1 MHVCLSSNDGSFGG
15 TMNVTTRNE
24 VVHKWKDAS
33 GSTSVPSS
41 RFHSY
46 HGRNLILCDNNM
58 VAYRKKSF
66 AHALAF
72 SEQPLLPGEIF
83 LLEIAQNERGWSGH
97 MRLGLTQHDP
107 GCHFPL
113 PQYALPDLA
122 NMGRSW
128 VFAIHNSE
136 TDSEHPGSSPYQRL
150 DTSTSVL
157 GTGEHIYTS
166 RGVVPRSMLLPKKRP
181 RTAIMG
187 TPVGGEDS
195 VAGFSGDGSFNSGTG
210 SCGKS
215 SILPTDVGSRI
226 GVMYVTRGQSADMH
240 FIINGEDQLYA
251 TDIPHQDKP
260 LYAVVD
266 VYGTTK
272 HVRIVQLYGVVASL
286 QSACRD
292 AILQHISSCAVRT
305 LPLPRKLKEYL
316 CYHSPR
322 PQ

>member
-1 MHVCLSSNDGSFGG
+1 MTLKAKGKVAREDAVSGGSP
-15 TMNVTTRNE
+15 TMPAT
-24 VVHKWKDAS
+24 
-33 GSTSVPSS
+33 

-46 HGRNLILCDNNM
+46 HGRNLILCENNM
-58 VAYRKKSF
+58 VAYRKASF

-83 LLEIAQNERGWSGH
+83 LVEIEQNERGWSGH

-107 GCHFPL
+107 AARFPL

-122 NMGRSW
+122 NMGHSW

-136 TDSEHPGSSPYQRL
+136 LDSEHQGASPYQRP
-150 DTSTSVL
+150 DSPSSVL
-157 GTGEHIYTS
+157 GTGEQIYTS
-166 RGVVPRSMLLPKKRP
+166 RGVIPRSMLLPIKRP
-181 RTAIMG
+181 RAG
-187 TPVGGEDS
+187 ALAPADCDEGGG
-195 VAGFSGDGSFNSGTG
+195 GFSGDGASFHGGEN
-210 SCGKS
+210 GKS

-251 TDIPHQDKP
+251 SDIPHRDAP

-272 HVRIVQLYGVVASL
+272 NVRIVQLYGVVASL

-316 CYHSPR
+316 CYPSLR
-322 PQ
+322 PL

>member
-1 MHVCLSSNDGSFGG
+1 MHVCVSNNDVPFAGA
-15 TMNVTTRNE
+15 TMNVATRDE
-24 VVHKWKDAS
+24 VEHKWKDLSSGAS
-33 GSTSVPSS
+33 GVPAS

-46 HGRNLILCDNNM
+46 HGQNLILCDNNM
-58 VAYRKKSF
+58 VAYRKTSF

-107 GCHFPL
+107 GGRFPL

-122 NMGRSW
+122 NMGQSW

-136 TDSEHPGSSPYQRL
+136 ADSEHPGSSPYQRL
-150 DTSTSVL
+150 DASASVL

-166 RGVVPRSMLLPKKRP
+166 RGVVPRSMLLPNKRP
-181 RTAIMG
+181 RLGSSGASTE
-187 TPVGGEDS
+187 GEDS
-195 VAGFSGDGSFNSGTG
+195 TTDFAGSPGP
-210 SCGKS
+210 SCSGKS

-251 TDIPHQDKP
+251 TDIPHREGP

-316 CYHSPR
+316 CYHSSR

>member
-1 MHVCLSSNDGSFGG
+1 MHVPVSSNDMSFGG
-15 TMNVTTRNE
+15 STSLATKNE
-24 VVHKWKDAS
+24 VEHKWKDMPNMS
-33 GSTSVPSS
+33 STVPAS

-58 VAYRKKSF
+58 VAYRKTSF

-97 MRLGLTQHDP
+97 MRLGLTQHNP

-122 NMGRSW
+122 NMGHSW

-136 TDSEHPGSSPYQRL
+136 QDSEHLGSSPYERL
-150 DTSTSVL
+150 DPSSSVL

-166 RGVVPRSMLLPKKRP
+166 RGVIPRSMLLPTKRP
-181 RTAIMG
+181 RAS
-187 TPVGGEDS
+187 VGGEDS
-195 VAGFSGDGSFNSGTG
+195 VTDFSSEGTSLSSGPG

-251 TDIPHQDKP
+251 TDIPHQDAP

-316 CYHSPR
+316 CYHSLR

>member
-1 MHVCLSSNDGSFGG
+1 MCQCWLQV
-15 TMNVTTRNE
+15 E
-24 VVHKWKDAS
+24 HKWKDLSSGAS
-33 GSTSVPSS
+33 GVPAS

-58 VAYRKKSF
+58 VAYRKTSF

-107 GCHFPL
+107 GGRFPL

-122 NMGRSW
+122 NMGQSW

-136 TDSEHPGSSPYQRL
+136 ADSEHPGSSPYQRL
-150 DTSTSVL
+150 DTSASVL
-157 GTGEHIYTS
+157 GRY
-166 RGVVPRSMLLPKKRP
+166 LC
-181 RTAIMG
+181 
-187 TPVGGEDS
+187 
-195 VAGFSGDGSFNSGTG
+195 SGMPAQ
-210 SCGKS
+210 S

-226 GVMYVTRGQSADMH
+226 GVMYVTRGQSAEMH

-251 TDIPHQDKP
+251 TDIPHRDGP

-272 HVRIVQLYGVVASL
+272 HVRIVQLYGECLPRRHSSAHFKLRCADFTASAETQRVL
-286 QSACRD
+286 
-292 AILQHISSCAVRT
+292 V
-305 LPLPRKLKEYL
+305 LPLIPATQVAIVLDKSVPMQFL
-316 CYHSPR
+316 S
-322 PQ
+322 

>member
-1 MHVCLSSNDGSFGG
+1 MHVRASSNDMSFGG
-15 TMNVTTRNE
+15 TMSLATTNE
-24 VVHKWKDAS
+24 VECKWKDMPNGAS
-33 GSTSVPSS
+33 TVPAS

-58 VAYRKKSF
+58 VAYRKTSF

-97 MRLGLTQHDP
+97 MRLGLTQHNP
-107 GCHFPL
+107 GRHFPL

-122 NMGRSW
+122 NMGHSW

-136 TDSEHPGSSPYQRL
+136 LDSEHLGSSPYERL
-150 DTSTSVL
+150 DPSTSVL
-157 GTGEHIYTS
+157 GTGC
-166 RGVVPRSMLLPKKRP
+166 LW
-181 RTAIMG
+181 
-187 TPVGGEDS
+187 GGEDG
-195 VAGFSGDGSFNSGTG
+195 VTDFSGEGTSISSGPG

-251 TDIPHQDKP
+251 TDIPHQDAP

-316 CYHSPR
+316 CYHSSR